1 MLSQLG
7 RSRSS
12 ATPVAMNKSGAQ
24 ILLSS
29 IILQQ
34 EELGLFIEMSHS
46 TTREGNMQD
55 KHRASYH
62 PECKECSRKEKKENE
77 KKKFTFM
84 GIYQRDTETN

>member
-1 MLSQLG
+1 MSK
-7 RSRSS
+7 
-12 ATPVAMNKSGAQ
+12 PGAQ

-34 EELGLFIEMSHS
+34 EELGLFREISHS

-77 KKKFTFM
+77 KKEVYIYRDLSKGHRNKLEEVPMTQA
-84 GIYQRDTETN
+84 GIP